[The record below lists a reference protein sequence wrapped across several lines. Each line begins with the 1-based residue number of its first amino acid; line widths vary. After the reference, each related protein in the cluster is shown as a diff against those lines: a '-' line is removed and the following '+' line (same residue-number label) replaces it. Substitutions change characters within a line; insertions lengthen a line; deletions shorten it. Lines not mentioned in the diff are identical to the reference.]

1 MSRRSLIAL
10 LVLPLVVACSSA
22 AGSPATGTAAPAPTG
37 EPSPTSARPS
47 FELSPPPFATVP
59 PTSAPVT
66 GEVPAPVLDQAKS
79 DLAGRTGLDPATFTV
94 LRAEQVIWADGS
106 LGCPVPGQAYI
117 QVVLPGYWIVLQADG
132 TSYDYRA
139 ASAGGTRSLRL
150 CDQPNPKPP
159 SG

>member
-1 MSRRSLIAL
+1 M
-10 LVLPLVVACSSA
+10 
-22 AGSPATGTAAPAPTG
+22 
-37 EPSPTSARPS
+37 
-47 FELSPPPFATVP
+47 
-59 PTSAPVT
+59 T
-66 GEVPAPVLDQAKS
+66 GEVPAPIMAQATS

-117 QVVLPGYWIVLQADG
+117 QMQLPGYWIVLQAG
-132 TSYDYRA
+132 GKTYDYRA
-139 ASAGGTRSLRL
+139 TTAGTVSSVRL

>member
-1 MSRRSLIAL
+1 MSARSLIV
-10 LVLPLVVACSSA
+10 LVMLPLVVACSSA
-22 AGSPATGTAAPAPTG
+22 AGSPATGTALPTATV
-37 EPSPTSARPS
+37 EPTPTSARPS
-47 FELSPPPFATVP
+47 FELSPPPFATAP

-66 GEVPAPVLDQAKS
+66 GEVPAPIMAKATS

-94 LRAEQVIWADGS
+94 LRAEHVIWADGS

-117 QVVLPGYWIVLQADG
+117 QMQLPGYWIVLQADG
-132 TSYDYRA
+132 KTYDYRA
-139 ASAGGTRSLRL
+139 TTVGAASSVRL

>member
-1 MSRRSLIAL
+1 MSRRSLVV
-10 LVLPLVVACSSA
+10 LVLLPLVVACSSA
-22 AGSPATGTAAPAPTG
+22 AGSAATGTAAPTPTV

-47 FELSPPPFATVP
+47 FELSPPPFATAP

-66 GEVPAPVLDQAKS
+66 GEVPAPVMDQAKS

-117 QVVLPGYWIVLQADG
+117 QMVLPGYWIVLQADG

-139 ASAGGTRSLRL
+139 ASAGGTSSVRL

>member
-1 MSRRSLIAL
+1 MSRRSLVV
-10 LVLPLVVACSSA
+10 LVLLPLVVACSSA
-22 AGSPATGTAAPAPTG
+22 AGSAATGTAAPTPTV

-47 FELSPPPFATVP
+47 FELSPPPFATAP

-66 GEVPAPVLDQAKS
+66 GEVPAPVMDQAKS
-79 DLAGRTGLDPATFTV
+79 DLARRTGLDPATFSV

-117 QVVLPGYWIVLQADG
+117 QMVLPGYWIVLQADG

-139 ASAGGTRSLRL
+139 ASAGGTSSVRL

>member
-1 MSRRSLIAL
+1 M
-10 LVLPLVVACSSA
+10 
-22 AGSPATGTAAPAPTG
+22 
-37 EPSPTSARPS
+37 
-47 FELSPPPFATVP
+47 
-59 PTSAPVT
+59 
-66 GEVPAPVLDQAKS
+66 DQAKS
-79 DLAGRTGLDPATFTV
+79 DLARRTGLDPATFTV

-117 QVVLPGYWIVLQADG
+117 QMVLPGYWIVLQADG

-139 ASAGGTRSLRL
+139 ASAGGTSSVRL